1 MENHG
6 DWKRFEL
13 EKEDLFN
20 SHKKQGFYSWSGLS
34 YFLYEYEENLRK
46 GQALKVEYNFANQT
60 AKSIEHILPQTPTK
74 PYWVSALK
82 GLSSLEKKKLTHS
95 LGNLLLISSEKNN
108 QLKNNEYSIKKE
120 HYKVG
125 SYSENN
131 VAKHNM
137 EWGKDEIT
145 RRDDALIEFIK
156 RRWRFKDNFWN
167 LYPNPFNEDAIT
179 DESEDLEILGE
190 DGLLD

>member
-1 MENHG
+1 
-6 DWKRFEL
+6 
-13 EKEDLFN
+13 
-20 SHKKQGFYSWSGLS
+20 
-34 YFLYEYEENLRK
+34 
-46 GQALKVEYNFANQT
+46 
-60 AKSIEHILPQTPTK
+60 
-74 PYWVSALK
+74 
-82 GLSSLEKKKLTHS
+82 
-95 LGNLLLISSEKNN
+95 
-108 QLKNNEYSIKKE
+108 
-120 HYKVG
+120 
-125 SYSENN
+125 
-131 VAKHNM
+131 M